1 MEQWKY
7 ENHAEAMRTF
17 VTHEMRTICGTILAS
32 SVAVAAMAATA
43 VESVAMCAT
52 SPDGRVTCAFAI
64 EDGLPVVDV
73 SFCGRHAFRTELG
86 MDFGRMELAKSTS
99 RTVRSSWKPVW
110 GFKSEYPENYTE
122 LELKLVREEC
132 KGDEQPSETLY
143 LRCYNEG
150 FAARAGFVMPP
161 YDVSSIAG
169 ERTCWR
175 FASGAAAWGIRTTE
189 GTFPEDPAPIESM
202 TGDGWRMP
210 FTLRIPGVAYA
221 SIFEAHV
228 EHYPRGYLHMEKGVA
243 SLRFAMGVKEGRGAT
258 LTPWR
263 AVALA
268 ESPAE
273 LVERAYFVENLNPP
287 CAIED
292 VSWIKPGFCVSD
304 QGNFKLRTGEIIEAA
319 EYAAAVGAKYIQ
331 IDWGWYGT
339 EVPWTDEDRA
349 AYAARHPELKDDTT
363 WVENTRANPFTTAV
377 GTVPYHPY
385 WPYSGRSGVEMDMSA
400 IVSALRARGL
410 GLCLYVH
417 GAILEAYDMDEL
429 FATYAKWGVAGLKPG
444 FVGYGSQATTDF
456 IRRMCALAAKHH
468 LWLDIHDI
476 HVPDGIERTWP
487 NLMITEGGGGEEGN
501 HPVRQDVAL
510 PFTRCLAGP
519 FDYTPMLFNAGKAG
533 ATKLHKL
540 AMFVAYP
547 GPTAVMR
554 GSITNLVEN
563 ETAAV
568 QFLRALPWNYDDTR
582 VVDAEIARHLA
593 VIRRKGDSFYIG
605 AIAGDAAHETEIALD
620 FLEAGLD
627 YEAEILADDLSDVS
641 IPRGY
646 RREKRIVRKD
656 DKLEVK
662 MSASGGYCAV
672 VKIAE
677 LPEKVMQK

>member
-1 MEQWKY
+1 MI
-7 ENHAEAMRTF
+7 EN
-17 VTHEMRTICGTILAS
+17 
-32 SVAVAAMAATA
+32 
-43 VESVAMCAT
+43 
-52 SPDGRVTCAFAI
+52 GRPIA
-64 EDGLPVVDV
+64 DV
-73 SFCGRHAFRTELG
+73 SYDGKFAFRTELG
-86 MDFGRMELAKSTS
+86 MDFGRMKLAKSAS
-99 RTVRSSWKPVW
+99 RTVRSSWRPVW
-110 GFKSEYPENYTE
+110 GFRSEYPENYTE
-122 LELKLVREEC
+122 LELKLVREGLEG
-132 KGDEQPSETLY
+132 KEPSSETLY
-143 LRCYNEG
+143 LRCYDEG

-161 YDVSSIAG
+161 YDVSSIGG

-175 FASGAAAWGIRTTE
+175 FAHGAAAWGIRTTE
-189 GTFPEDPAPIESM
+189 GTYPEAPVPLERM

-221 SIFEAHV
+221 SVFEAHAD
-228 EHYPRGYLHMEKGVA
+228 HYPRSYLKVMDSVVSVH
-243 SLRFAMGVKEGRGAT
+243 FAMGVKEGRGET
-258 LTPWR
+258 LAPWR

-268 ESPAE
+268 ATPAE

-304 QGNFKLRTGEIIEAA
+304 QGNFELRTGEIIEAA
-319 EYAAAVGAKYIQ
+319 EYAAAVGAKCIQ

-349 AYAARHPELKDDTT
+349 AYAARHPELKDDAT

-605 AIAGDAAHETEIALD
+605 AMAGDTAHETKLALD
-620 FLEAGLD
+620 FLEEGVEW
-627 YEAEILADDLSDVS
+627 EAEILSDDMSDDGV
-641 IPRGY
+641 PRGY
-646 RREKRIVRKD
+646 RHERQVVRRGG
-656 DKLEVK
+656 VIGIS
-662 MSASGGYCAV
+662 MSRSGGFCAIIQKKQDFV
-672 VKIAE
+672 GTSPRDAE
-677 LPEKVMQK
+677 DLARRF

>member
-1 MEQWKY
+1 
-7 ENHAEAMRTF
+7 
-17 VTHEMRTICGTILAS
+17 MRTICGTILAS

-43 VESVAMCAT
+43 AESAAMYAT

-73 SFCGRHAFRTELG
+73 SFCGKHAFRTTPG
-86 MDFGRMELAKSTS
+86 MECGRVKLAKSTS
-99 RTVRSSWKPVW
+99 RTVHRSWKPVW
-110 GFKSEYPENYTE
+110 GFKSEYPENYSE
-122 LELKLVREEC
+122 LELTLVLEGREGKE
-132 KGDEQPSETLY
+132 PPAETLY
-143 LRCYNEG
+143 LRCYDEG
-150 FAARAGFVMPP
+150 FAARAAFVLEP
-161 YDVSSIAG
+161 YSVSSVSG
-169 ERTCWR
+169 ERTSWR
-175 FASGAAAWGIRTTE
+175 FAPGASAWAISETE
-189 GTFPEDPAPIESM
+189 ATFPADPIPLERLDEGSS
-202 TGDGWRMP
+202 WRMP
-210 FTLRIPGVAYA
+210 FTLNIPGVAFA
-221 SIFEAHV
+221 SVFEAHA
-228 EHYPRGYLHMEKGVA
+228 EHYPRSYLHMEKGEV
-243 SLRFAMGVKEGRGAT
+243 SLRFAMGVKEGRGT
-258 LTPWR
+258 VLTPWR

-268 ESPAE
+268 ASPAE

-292 VSWIKPGFCVSD
+292 TSWIQPGFCVSD
-304 QGNFKLRTGEIIEAA
+304 HGNFKLRTDEII
-319 EYAAAVGAKYIQ
+319 AAAKHAADVGAKYVQ

-339 EVPWTDEDRA
+339 ECPWTDDDRA
-349 AYAARHPELKDDTT
+349 NYAARHPELKDDTT
-363 WVENTRANPFTTAV
+363 WVENTRADPFTTAV

-487 NLMITEGGGGEEGN
+487 NLMISEGGGGEEGN
-501 HPVRQDVAL
+501 HPARQDVAL

-540 AMFVAYP
+540 SMFVVYP

-554 GSITNLVEN
+554 GNIRNLVEKDR
-563 ETAAV
+563 EAAA
-568 QFLRALPWNYDDTR
+568 FLRALPWNYDDTR
-582 VVDAEIARHLA
+582 VFDADISRHVA
-593 VIRRKGDSFYIG
+593 VVRRRGDVFFVG
-605 AIAGDAAHETEIALD
+605 AMAGEAEHETKLLLD
-620 FLEAGLD
+620 FLPEGGEW
-627 YEAEILADDLSDVS
+627 EAELLFDDLSDERV
-641 IPRGY
+641 PRGY
-646 RREKRIVRKD
+646 RHERRTVRRED
-656 DKLEVK
+656 TLEIRMAK
-662 MSASGGYCAV
+662 AGGLCA
-672 VKIAE
+672 IIRRR
-677 LPEKVMQK
+677 LR